1 MNTWKALSVVSL
13 ALVWPGVALAQDS
26 VTVAPTHYK
35 VVFENPSVRVL
46 RIDYAPGT
54 KSAMHQHPDSI
65 VIPLTPSKVR
75 FATPDGKSTDSELA
89 SESATYM
96 PAGAHSP
103 SNVGAGRV
111 DALLVEF
118 KSAAPGKAALP
129 TARPGM
135 MSKALAEGP
144 RAIAYRS
151 TADLP
156 GASRFETRLRSG
168 RHRTGIRADVAG
180 DRRQAGEDDLDAR
193 RGGFRR
199 TRRSARSKKCQRQ
212 AGGFH
217 HRRDQVADTFF
228 RMEPA

>member
-1 MNTWKALSVVSL
+1 MKTWIALSVVSL
-13 ALVWPGVALAQDS
+13 ALVWPAVALAQDS

-96 PAGAHSP
+96 PAGTHSP

-129 TARPGM
+129 TSRPGM

-151 TADLP
+151 TADP
-156 GASRFETRLRSG
+156 TFQEP
-168 RHRTGIRADVAG
+168 AG
-180 DRRQAGEDDLDAR
+180 
-193 RGGFRR
+193 
-199 TRRSARSKKCQRQ
+199 SK
-212 AGGFH
+212 H
-217 HRRDQVADTFF
+217 EYDQVVIALGAGQMSLAIDGK
-228 RMEPA
+228 PAKTTWTRGDAVFVERGVAHESKNASGKPVDFIIVAIK